1 MDGVGTQLNGI
12 GHIGIDNVYYNGNKA
27 TDFVTVEG
35 VKNWV
40 LKSTSFVTRGVV
52 LDMVAHYGKAIVPGG
67 TEFTVEDIKA
77 V

>member
-1 MDGVGTQLNGI
+1 MPRTGVGTQLNGI

-40 LKSTSFVTRGVV
+40 
-52 LDMVAHYGKAIVPGG
+52 
-67 TEFTVEDIKA
+67 
-77 V
+77 